1 MPFTALN
8 RSVCYLP
15 DEITPL
21 KAVGLVSLSV
31 VTVVLNSLVIIT
43 IWKDPFKELKG
54 TANYLILNLAVCDL
68 LVGFP
73 AELLFALLF
82 WFPGRVIIVFSA
94 YVAIYLDFYASFLTI
109 LGLAVERLLVISSP
123 SWSADY
129 QTTTYRTVG
138 FLSIWIFAGLL
149 AFLPV
154 FGADSCHKYR
164 MFITDAVGLP
174 VFGADSCHKY
184 RMFITDAVG
193 LPVLIL
199 LFACYTRI
207 FLLVR
212 KEINRDLRTIDQRGE
227 LQPLTINGQWRER
240 LKRRERQVACSVFI
254 IVGIFC
260 FCWLPE
266 LVLANIIEIC
276 RDCIPDKFH
285 LIFHLFI
292 LAHPLANP
300 IAYSLHTPKF
310 RRALKKIFN
319 RKAPL

>member
-1 MPFTALN
+1 MSSMSFTALN

-73 AELLFALLF
+73 AELLFALLL

-94 YVAIYLDFYASFLTI
+94 YIAIYLDFYASFLTI
-109 LGLAVERLLVISSP
+109 LGLAVERLLVLSSP

-164 MFITDAVGLP
+164 ML
-174 VFGADSCHKY
+174 
-184 RMFITDAVG
+184 ITDAVG